1 MFTHEA
7 PVFTRRRSSHSRS
20 MDNVNAVKIAG
31 AIFFSSNHGGALGF
45 NDANDKNHKNQVFR
59 VELGGVGSLTEGQF
73 LEPMH
78 VCFLPS
84 SRMNLL

>member
-45 NDANDKNHKNQVFR
+45 SDANDKNQVFR
-59 VELGGVGSLTEGQF
+59 VELGHVGSLAEGQF
-73 LEPMH
+73 LELMH

-84 SRMNLL
+84 SHMNLL